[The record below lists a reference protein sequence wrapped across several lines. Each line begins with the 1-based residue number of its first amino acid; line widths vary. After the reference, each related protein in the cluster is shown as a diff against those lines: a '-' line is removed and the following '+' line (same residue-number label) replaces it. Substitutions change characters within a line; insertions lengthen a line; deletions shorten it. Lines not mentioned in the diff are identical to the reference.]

1 MPPAGPLAA
10 LTCENI
16 AEQAGI
22 SLADLETLAARADA
36 HYNPPHFVPKLDEKG
51 QTRLRDGRP
60 QARRIDAP
68 RADLK
73 HAQRATVEA
82 LRMLLPPLGCVY
94 DAPGRGAIRGAHRHQ
109 GRRFHFVTDLQ
120 SFFPS
125 VGRARLRK
133 GLARLGAS
141 SHAAGFVAA
150 LGTLHGRLPQGA
162 PTSGDLASIAFRDAD
177 LDLLA
182 FARAHGLVYT
192 RYADDLTF
200 SGSDDFQRASLEVP
214 GIISRHDFQV
224 VHYKTAYKVGR
235 LQTLG
240 VVIGQNTLR
249 APSEIVERASDPNT
263 QPAVQAGLLAYRDQV
278 RRT

>member
-1 MPPAGPLAA
+1 M
-10 LTCENI
+10 I
-16 AEQAGI
+16 AEQADM
-22 SLADLETLAARADA
+22 SLADLVALAAHADA
-36 HYNPPHFVPKLDEKG
+36 NYSPPRFAPKLDASG
-51 QTRLRDGRP
+51 QVRLRDGRP
-60 QARRIDAP
+60 QSRRIDAP
-68 RADLK
+68 RAGLK

-82 LRMLLPPLGCVY
+82 LRVLLPPLDCVY

-125 VGRARLRK
+125 VGRARLRQ
-133 GLARLGAS
+133 GLVRLGAS
-141 SHAAGFVAA
+141 RRAAGLVAA
-150 LGTLHGRLPQGA
+150 LGTLHGRIPQGA
-162 PTSGDLASIAFRDAD
+162 PTSTDLASVAFRDAD

-182 FARAHGLVYT
+182 FAHSHRLIYT

-200 SGSDDFQRASLEVP
+200 SGSNDFQQASLEVP
-214 GIISRHDFQV
+214 GIILRYDFRV
-224 VHYKTAYKVGR
+224 VHHKTAYKVGR